1 MHFRT
6 ILSGAF
12 AVLLAA
18 SVIAPANAAGP
29 VRTTEDGFS
38 FSLPSFGLPG
48 VFGGKEKKSD
58 TVQLAQ
64 SGSVG
69 LEDQIRQMNG
79 KIEELNFQI
88 LQLQEQLRK
97 TQEDNEFRFQQI
109 EQGGGAAPQK
119 KSDAATGGNSV
130 AQAPAS
136 ATPSAP
142 ATAGAHPSGQA
153 QSASQAPQPGGQSQT
168 SDQVGD
174 LIIDSGNG
182 EPGKTV
188 TGKPPTSFGTIT
200 VDKNGNVVSAVPP
213 ADVPSSGSAS
223 QAPAADQNNGV
234 VASLPS
240 TNSPDELYRNS
251 YQFVLS
257 GDYGTAE
264 QGFRQHIERYPSDPK
279 AADAH
284 YWLGESLLGQQKY
297 RDAAEVFLAAS
308 KDYSKSKKAP
318 DMLLKLGISLM
329 GLKQR
334 DVACATFSEV
344 GKRYPDASSA
354 LKERVKQERALASC

>member
-6 ILSGAF
+6 ILSGTL

-48 VFGGKEKKSD
+48 VFGGKEKKSE

-69 LEDQIRQMNG
+69 LEDQLRQMNG

-119 KSDAATGGNSV
+119 KSDAAPGGGSSV

-136 ATPSAP
+136 AAPSAP
-142 ATAGAHPSGQA
+142 AAAGAHPSGQT
-153 QSASQAPQPGGQSQT
+153 QSASQAPQPGGPGET
-168 SDQVGD
+168 GDQVGD

-182 EPGKTV
+182 EPGKLIP
-188 TGKPPTSFGTIT
+188 GEPSKSFGTIT

-213 ADVPSSGSAS
+213 ADVPNSAS
-223 QAPAADQNNGV
+223 PSQPPAQGGGV

-308 KDYSKSKKAP
+308 KDYQKSKKAP

-334 DVACATFSEV
+334 DVACATFSEI
-344 GKRYPDASSA
+344 GKRYPEASGA